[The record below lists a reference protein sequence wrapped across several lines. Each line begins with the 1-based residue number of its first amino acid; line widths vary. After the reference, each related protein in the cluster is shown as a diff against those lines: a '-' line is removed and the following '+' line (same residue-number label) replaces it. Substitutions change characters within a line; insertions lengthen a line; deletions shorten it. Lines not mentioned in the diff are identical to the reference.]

1 MREKRIEK
9 TETRNALALQ
19 YETDERRRLG
29 ICGALPSLWTAAL
42 EASCAAPT
50 ECERT
55 PHSCVPRVPS
65 EKKKR
70 EREGGAHC
78 SSQNARGELLQ
89 GIFAYV
95 SRLCK
100 PIVCI
105 SCKPLKTAKS
115 RKHRRFNI
123 FADFRYRLCNICKNR
138 NRRYLQRR
146 KMASQNCSGK

>member
-1 MREKRIEK
+1 MFPNCVPTELLEESQRKFEPSMLGFTFAAEQFWIPFKGFYLLLQRREKRIEK

-70 EREGGAHC
+70 ERGRRALLFAKRKRGTFTRYFCVCFAALQAHC
-78 SSQNARGELLQ
+78 L
-89 GIFAYV
+89 
-95 SRLCK
+95 
-100 PIVCI
+100 
-105 SCKPLKTAKS
+105 
-115 RKHRRFNI
+115 H
-123 FADFRYRLCNICKNR
+123 
-138 NRRYLQRR
+138 
-146 KMASQNCSGK
+146 